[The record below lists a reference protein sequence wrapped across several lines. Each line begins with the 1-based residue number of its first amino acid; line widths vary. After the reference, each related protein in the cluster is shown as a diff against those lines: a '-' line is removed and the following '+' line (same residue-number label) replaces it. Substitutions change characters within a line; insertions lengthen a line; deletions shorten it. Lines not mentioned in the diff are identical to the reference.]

1 MKKKKILVVQGSL
14 QAGGAEKATV
24 SFLNT
29 LPQERY
35 EVDLMLSS
43 RTGLFYKQVPE
54 WVNIIDAPYP
64 FNCLAHK
71 PVDWRFYIKHSPFM
85 WVKKVIRTYIAKH
98 QFELHLI
105 QSLWKQ
111 WRDDIP
117 VFDKEYDVAYGGQEG
132 CTNYYII
139 DKVKAKRKI
148 LWIHN
153 DYEKLKYVDDFDRTY
168 FKRASVVATM
178 SPKARDILQKH
189 FPESA
194 DHIWFLENITNGSM
208 IRKMAA
214 EDIDDNQFKL
224 VEGVNLVSVGRLS
237 LPKNFGR
244 AVRVASVLKK
254 RGVVFHWTIVGEG
267 PLRNTLE
274 SQVKELGVDDVVSFI
289 GLRPNPYQY
298 VSKSDILV
306 VTSDY
311 EGRSIAIDE
320 AQVLGIP
327 VITTNY
333 PTAKDAVV
341 DGETGL
347 ICDMTPEAI
356 ADAVMRLES
365 DNSLYAHICQ
375 SLECKKDGNVKEIEK
390 YFKAFGE

>member
-43 RTGLFYKQVPE
+43 RTGLFYKQVPG

-64 FNCLAHK
+64 YNCLAHK

-85 WVKKVIRTYIAKH
+85 WVKKVIRTYVAKH
-98 QFELHLI
+98 QSKLHLI

-117 VFDKEYDVAYGGQEG
+117 VFDKEYDIAYGGQEG
-132 CTNYYII
+132 ANNYYVI
-139 DKVKAKRKI
+139 DHVKAKIKI
-148 LWIHN
+148 LWIHS
-153 DYEKLKYVDDFDRTY
+153 DYEKLKYVDDFDRPY
-168 FKRASVVATM
+168 FKQASVVATM

-214 EDIDDNQFKL
+214 EEVNDDRFKL

-274 SQVKELGVDDVVSFI
+274 SQAKELGVDDVVSFI
-289 GLRPNPYQY
+289 GLRSNPYQY
-298 VSKSDILV
+298 MRKSDMLV
-306 VTSDY
+306 VTSNY

-333 PTAKDAVV
+333 PTAKDAVI

-356 ADAVMRLES
+356 ASSIVRLYR
-365 DNSLYAHICQ
+365 DKALYAHICQ
-375 SLECKKDGNVKEIEK
+375 SLEAKKEGNVQEIQR
-390 YFKAFGE
+390 YFKAFGD

>member
-98 QFELHLI
+98 QSKLHLI

-117 VFDKEYDVAYGGQEG
+117 VFDKEYDIAYGGQEG
-132 CTNYYII
+132 CANYYII

-148 LWIHN
+148 LWIHS
-153 DYEKLKYVDDFDRTY
+153 DYEKLEYVDDFDRTY

-214 EDIDDNQFKL
+214 EEVNDDRFKL

-274 SQVKELGVDDVVSFI
+274 SQAKELGVDDVVSFI
-289 GLRPNPYQY
+289 GLRSNPYQY

-320 AQVLGIP
+320 SLVLGIP

-365 DNSLYAHICQ
+365 DKSLYAHICQ

>member
-29 LPQERY
+29 LPPERY

-43 RTGLFYKQVPE
+43 RTGLFYKQVPG

-64 FNCLAHK
+64 YNCLAHK

-85 WVKKVIRTYIAKH
+85 WMKKVLRTYIAKH
-98 QFELHLI
+98 QSKLHLI

-117 VFDKEYDVAYGGQEG
+117 VFDKEYDIAYGGQEG
-132 CTNYYII
+132 ANNYYVI
-139 DKVKAKRKI
+139 DHVKAKIKI

-153 DYEKLKYVDDFDRTY
+153 DYEKLKYVDDFDRPY
-168 FKRASVVATM
+168 FKQASVVATM

-194 DHIWFLENITNGSM
+194 DHMWFLENITNGEM
-208 IRKMAA
+208 IRKMAM
-214 EDIDDNQFKL
+214 EDIDDKQFKL
-224 VEGVNLVSVGRLS
+224 VEGLNLISVGRLA
-237 LPKNFGR
+237 PVKNFER
-244 AVRVASVLKK
+244 AIRAASIMKTQGL
-254 RGVVFHWTIVGEG
+254 VFHWTIIGDG
-267 PLRNTLE
+267 SLRNSLE
-274 SQVKELGVDDVVSFI
+274 ALAKEMNVEDVLSFI
-289 GLRPNPYQY
+289 GLRSNPYQY
-298 VSKSDILV
+298 MRKSDMLV
-306 VTSDY
+306 VTSNF

-333 PTAKDAVV
+333 PTAKDAVI

-356 ADAVMRLES
+356 ASSIVRLYR
-365 DNSLYAHICQ
+365 DKALYAHICQ
-375 SLECKKDGNVKEIEK
+375 SLEAKKEGNVQEIQR
-390 YFKAFGE
+390 YFKAFGD

>member
-98 QFELHLI
+98 QSKLHLI

-117 VFDKEYDVAYGGQEG
+117 VFDKEYDIAYGGQEG
-132 CTNYYII
+132 CANYYII

-148 LWIHN
+148 LWIHS
-153 DYEKLKYVDDFDRTY
+153 DYEKLEYVDDFDRTY

-194 DHIWFLENITNGSM
+194 DHICFLENITNGSM

-214 EDIDDNQFKL
+214 EEVNDDRFKL

-267 PLRNTLE
+267 PLRSTLE
-274 SQVKELGVDDVVSFI
+274 SQAKELGVDDVVSFI
-289 GLRPNPYQY
+289 GLRSNPYQY

-320 AQVLGIP
+320 AHVLGIP

-347 ICDMTPEAI
+347 ICDMTPEVI
-356 ADAVMRLES
+356 ASSVIRLHT
-365 DNSLYAHICQ
+365 DKALYAHICQ

>member
-98 QFELHLI
+98 QSKFHLI

-117 VFDKEYDVAYGGQEG
+117 VFDKEYDIAYGGQEG
-132 CTNYYII
+132 CANYYII
-139 DKVKAKRKI
+139 DNVKANRKI
-148 LWIHN
+148 LWIHS

-214 EDIDDNQFKL
+214 EEINDDRFKL

-267 PLRNTLE
+267 PLRSTLE
-274 SQVKELGVDDVVSFI
+274 SQAKELGVDDVVSFI
-289 GLRPNPYQY
+289 GLRSNPYQY

-320 AQVLGIP
+320 SQVLGIP

-365 DNSLYAHICQ
+365 DKSLYAHICQ

>member
-29 LPQERY
+29 LPQERH

-85 WVKKVIRTYIAKH
+85 WMKKVLRTYIAKH
-98 QFELHLI
+98 QSKLHLI

-117 VFDKEYDVAYGGQEG
+117 VFDKEYDIAYGGQEG
-132 CTNYYII
+132 ANNYYVI
-139 DKVKAKRKI
+139 DKVKAMNKI
-148 LWIHN
+148 LWIHS
-153 DYEKLKYVDDFDRTY
+153 DYEKLKYVDDFDRPY
-168 FKRASVVATM
+168 FKQASVVATM

-214 EDIDDNQFKL
+214 EEVNDDRFKL

-274 SQVKELGVDDVVSFI
+274 SQAKELGVDDVVSFI
-289 GLRPNPYQY
+289 GLRSNPYQY
-298 VSKSDILV
+298 MRKSDMLV
-306 VTSDY
+306 VTSNY

-333 PTAKDAVV
+333 PTAKDAVI

-356 ADAVMRLES
+356 ANSIVRLYT
-365 DNSLYAHICQ
+365 DKALYAHICH
-375 SLECKKDGNVKEIEK
+375 SLEAKKEGNVQEIQK
-390 YFKAFGE
+390 YFKAFGD

>member
-64 FNCLAHK
+64 FSCLAHK

-98 QFELHLI
+98 QSKLHLI

-117 VFDKEYDVAYGGQEG
+117 VFDKEYDIAYGGQEG
-132 CTNYYII
+132 CVNYYII

-148 LWIHN
+148 LWIHS

-274 SQVKELGVDDVVSFI
+274 SQVKELGVDDAVSFI

-365 DNSLYAHICQ
+365 DKSLYAHICQ